1 MGIDVIEG
9 ANLAERSLAVRWA
22 AAGVA
27 CLVIGAILGVI
38 AAGNRVIP
46 VELDAMLLVQQFGG
60 NRLDDFAWI
69 MSRLGDALPSL
80 LLVSLLAA
88 AVCALCGREDLAL
101 VVLAASAAR
110 GFGPLLKWLFASP
123 RPPVDVVAVLEQT
136 DGFGYPSGHAI
147 GATLVYGTIALVAGQ
162 AIENRVLRF
171 VVQAVAM
178 ALVVLVAL
186 SRVRLGVHW
195 ISDIAGGLIFGVG
208 ILCLIQAGLQ
218 TVEERRLRT

>member
-1 MGIDVIEG
+1 
-9 ANLAERSLAVRWA
+9 
-22 AAGVA
+22 
-27 CLVIGAILGVI
+27 
-38 AAGNRVIP
+38 
-46 VELDAMLLVQQFGG
+46 
-60 NRLDDFAWI
+60 
-69 MSRLGDALPSL
+69 
-80 LLVSLLAA
+80 
-88 AVCALCGREDLAL
+88 